1 MKQYKFLFSLY
12 LSFLLILIV
21 FFLTSVHNSSAN
33 NSMAE
38 WVINYQGGFTRRGF
52 LGECIFQ
59 ISQFFDFQL
68 RKTFLVMQILIY
80 IAYFYSIYFFF
91 KKIKFNYFFSLAIF
105 SPLFFIF
112 SLAELEALGR
122 KDILMFLVFI
132 TNFLIFF
139 KFKNINYNYIYF
151 IVTFPIV
158 FLTHE
163 LYIIYIGYFLAFFI
177 FLEKN
182 INYQLIAKFL
192 FLFLFIIFFLDLITS
207 NQFTKDDLDL
217 LCKNLKDKS
226 NEDCGLAPHSMV
238 IKIATYKSE
247 VAWKF
252 THVIRYTLIFI
263 FGFLGLIISIF
274 FSKINTNETN
284 KLISKVNLKLIFLL
298 LAIPSILPFLT
309 AVDSGRYSSMAYT
322 FPCVFYF
329 GLLRCNIIVFD
340 YEKANSIIN
349 NSFLSIKKYKILV
362 LILLCF
368 TWTPKA
374 VYHEDI
380 SSFPI
385 YRTIMK
391 TPHFIDNFK
400 NFHSNQL

>member
-12 LSFLLILIV
+12 LSFLLILIL
-21 FFLTSVHNSSAN
+21 FFLASVHNISVN
-33 NSMAE
+33 NAMAE

-52 LGECIFQ
+52 LGEGIFQ

-80 IAYFYSIYFFF
+80 CAYFYSIFIFF
-91 KKIKFNYFFSLAIF
+91 KKIDYNYIFAIAIF

-132 TNFLIFF
+132 VNFIIFF
-139 KFKNINYNYIYF
+139 KFKNLTYNYFYF
-151 IVTFPIV
+151 IITFPIV

-163 LYIIYIGYFLAFFI
+163 IYIIYLGYFLTFFVILEKKLDFNFFLKFLLILILILI
-177 FLEKN
+177 FLNLVTTNE
-182 INYQLIAKFL
+182 
-192 FLFLFIIFFLDLITS
+192 
-207 NQFTKDDLDL
+207 FTKENLEL
-217 LCKNLKDKS
+217 LCNNLKEKS
-226 NEDCGLAPHSMV
+226 NENCGLAPHSMV
-238 IKIATYKSE
+238 LDIAGYKSE
-247 VAWKF
+247 VGWKI
-252 THVIRYTLIFI
+252 THTIRYIAIFI

-274 FSKINTNETN
+274 FSRINKTETN
-284 KLISKVNLKLIFLL
+284 NLISKINLKLIFLL
-298 LAIPSILPFLT
+298 LALPSILPFLT

-322 FPCVFYF
+322 FPCIFYF
-329 GLLRCNIIVFD
+329 GLLRLNIIIFD
-340 YEKANSIIN
+340 YKKVNLLLHNSLLK
-349 NSFLSIKKYKILV
+349 FKKYKVIL

-380 SSFPI
+380 SSFPL
-385 YRTIMK
+385 YRTVAK
-391 TPHFIDNFK
+391 TKHFIDNFK
-400 NFHSNQL
+400 SFNDNAQ

>member
-12 LSFLLILIV
+12 LSFLLIFIV
-21 FFLTSVHNSSAN
+21 FFLAAVHNSPVN

-52 LGECIFQ
+52 LGEIIFQ
-59 ISQFFDFQL
+59 VSQFFDFQL

-80 IAYFYSIYFFF
+80 CTYFYSIFIFF
-91 KKIKFNYFFSLAIF
+91 KKIDYNYIFAIAIF

-132 TNFLIFF
+132 VNFLIFF
-139 KFKNINYNYIYF
+139 KFKNLKYNYFYF
-151 IVTFPIV
+151 IITFPIV

-163 LYIIYIGYFLAFFI
+163 LYIIYIGYFLTFFI
-177 FLEKN
+177 FLEKKLDFKFF
-182 INYQLIAKFL
+182 IKFSFILIL
-192 FLFLFIIFFLDLITS
+192 IIFFLDLITS
-207 NQFTKDDLDL
+207 NQFTEENLEL
-217 LCKNLKDKS
+217 LCKNLKEKS
-226 NEDCGLAPHSMV
+226 NENCGLAPHSM
-238 IKIATYKSE
+238 IIDIAGYKSE
-247 VAWKF
+247 VGWKLNH
-252 THVIRYTLIFI
+252 TLRYIGIFI

-274 FSKINTNETN
+274 FSKINKSETN
-284 KLISKVNLKLIFLL
+284 KWISKINLRFIFLI
-298 LAIPSILPFLT
+298 LALPSILPFLT

-322 FPCVFYF
+322 FPCIFYF
-329 GLLRCNIIVFD
+329 GLLRSNIIIFD
-340 YEKANSIIN
+340 YKKVNIFLD
-349 NSFLSIKKYKILV
+349 NSFLIFKKYKIIL

-380 SSFPI
+380 SSIPL
-385 YRTIMK
+385 YRTVAK
-391 TPHFIDNFK
+391 TKHFIDNFK
-400 NFHSNQL
+400 NF

>member
-12 LSFLLILIV
+12 LSFLLIFIV
-21 FFLTSVHNSSAN
+21 FFLAAVHNSPVN

-52 LGECIFQ
+52 LGEIIFQ
-59 ISQFFDFQL
+59 VSQFFDFHL

-80 IAYFYSIYFFF
+80 CTYFYSIFTFF
-91 KKIKFNYFFSLAIF
+91 KKIDYNYIFAIAIF

-132 TNFLIFF
+132 VNFLIFF
-139 KFKNINYNYIYF
+139 KFKNLKYNYFYF
-151 IVTFPIV
+151 IITFPIV

-163 LYIIYIGYFLAFFI
+163 LYIIYIGYFLTFFI
-177 FLEKN
+177 FLEKKLDFKFF
-182 INYQLIAKFL
+182 IKFSFILIL
-192 FLFLFIIFFLDLITS
+192 IIFFLDLITS
-207 NQFTKDDLDL
+207 NQFTEENLEL
-217 LCKNLKDKS
+217 LCKNLKEKS
-226 NEDCGLAPHSMV
+226 NENCGLAPHSM
-238 IKIATYKSE
+238 IIDIAGYKSE
-247 VAWKF
+247 VGWKL
-252 THVIRYTLIFI
+252 THTLRYIGIFI

-274 FSKINTNETN
+274 FSKINKSETN
-284 KLISKVNLKLIFLL
+284 KWISKINLRFIFLI
-298 LAIPSILPFLT
+298 LALPSILPFLT

-322 FPCVFYF
+322 FPCIFYF
-329 GLLRCNIIVFD
+329 GLLRLNIIIFD
-340 YEKANSIIN
+340 YKKVNFFLE
-349 NSFLSIKKYKILV
+349 NSFLIFKKYKIIL

-380 SSFPI
+380 SSIPL
-385 YRTIMK
+385 YRTVIK
-391 TPHFIDNFK
+391 TKHFIDNFK
-400 NFHSNQL
+400 NF